1 MFTQPKQGA
10 DGRYNA
16 RVVEPKFVQVNG
28 VTIEGKFTDSDTVT
42 LDFADADKISAV
54 DQMVVDAAKDN
65 SETWFGKK
73 VPDKTLEAGYT
84 GSLKSNKMFVDK
96 IREVR
101 AFNSDRTILAL
112 EDIPADITCDVII
125 EFVGVS
131 FFKKTYSPVWKIVQV
146 KLRPEPN
153 RRQKYTDE
161 CMFEDPEPE
170 IEDEPD
176 EDF

>member
-28 VTIEGKFTDSDTVT
+28 ATIEGKFTDSDTVT
-42 LDFADADKISAV
+42 LDFADADKILAV
-54 DQMVVDAAKDN
+54 DQMVVGAAKDN

-84 GSLKSNKMFVDK
+84 GSLNSNKMFVDK

-112 EDIPADITCDVII
+112 EDIPADITCDVIV

-146 KLRPEPN
+146 KLRPEPI

>member
-16 RVVEPKFVQVNG
+16 RVVEPKFVQVNK

-42 LDFADADKISAV
+42 LDFADADKILAV
-54 DQMVVDAAKDN
+54 DQMVVEAAKEN
-65 SETWFGKK
+65 SEAWFGKK

-96 IREVR
+96 IAEVR

-112 EDIPADITCDVII
+112 DDIPADVTCDVII
-125 EFVGVS
+125 EFAGVS

-146 KLRPEPN
+146 KLRPEPVK
-153 RRQKYTDE
+153 RRKYTDE

-170 IEDEPD
+170 IEMED